1 MLCRSCQNQAR
12 CLPAQFAQADPALAA
27 LLNQLQDCQ
36 LQNHQFQ
43 DCQGQ
48 DNQLQDGMKAAAYP
62 SSFLQALWVRGQRWG
77 RQLWQSLRRW
87 GQWGRMGSA

>member
-27 LLNQLQDCQ
+27 LLDQLQDCQ
-36 LQNHQFQ
+36 LQNATVKMATPPRPAF
-43 DCQGQ
+43 
-48 DNQLQDGMKAAAYP
+48 LPSLWARGM
-62 SSFLQALWVRGQRWG
+62 RWG
-77 RQLWQSLRRW
+77 RQVWQSLRRW